1 MKNRV
6 SESFIG
12 TFKTLDKNFDGDILS
27 LRLRVKGMN
36 ADEKE
41 AGSDLRYRLVLRG
54 RRPFKKMILDRA
66 STWGW
71 IPVSRNPVSYDYFGN
86 IVGGLENASEV
97 DAYIYER

>member
-41 AGSDLRYRLVLRG
+41 AGSNLRYRLILRG
-54 RRPFKKMILDRA
+54 RRPFKKMIAKPHWIFGA
-66 STWGW
+66 S
-71 IPVSRNPVSYDYFGN
+71 PNPVSYDYFGN

>member
-12 TFKTLDKNFDGDILS
+12 TFKTLDKNFDGDIES

-54 RRPFKKMILDRA
+54 RRPFKKMISKPHWIFGA
-66 STWGW
+66 S
-71 IPVSRNPVSYDYFGN
+71 SNPVSYDYFGN